1 MKCGLKQKEKK
12 KKRKEGRERER
23 ERLRE
28 IEIEKTLGWVKD
40 SGEVW
45 KYKEYSL
52 LVIAFFL
59 FCFLLLLCIF
69 IKKVKWFVTSVLIS
83 ERLIFSKLDF
93 KAL

>member
-52 LVIAFFL
+52 LVIFF
-59 FCFLLLLCIF
+59 FFIFVSYYYFVYLLR
-69 IKKVKWFVTSVLIS
+69 KWFVTSVLIS

>member
-52 LVIAFFL
+52 LVIFIFFI
-59 FCFLLLLCIF
+59 FVSYYYFVYLLR
-69 IKKVKWFVTSVLIS
+69 KWFVTSALIS

>member
-52 LVIAFFL
+52 LVIVF
-59 FCFLLLLCIF
+59 FCFVSYYYFVYLLR
-69 IKKVKWFVTSVLIS
+69 K
-83 ERLIFSKLDF
+83 
-93 KAL
+93 